1 MKNHGIIIEW
11 THDRK
16 ELNKPYFCLTI
27 HKEKWFEFGK
37 NQFLL
42 SKMTKLHFK
51 IFAYIFFTNGWSEE
65 ILGESK
71 NRDYEIVGFYDK
83 NTTVSKKFLRFII

>member
-1 MKNHGIIIEW
+1 
-11 THDRK
+11 
-16 ELNKPYFCLTI
+16 
-27 HKEKWFEFGK
+27 
-37 NQFLL
+37 
-42 SKMTKLHFK
+42 MTKLHFK